1 MKKKI
6 FFTVAA
12 FLLVTLFFA
21 PTIAKNYIVKNSK
34 ELLGRQISLDKIKY
48 NYFTSTLQIIKFKM
62 LESNAKDNFIELDTL
77 LLNLEPLKLIN
88 NKTSIEE
95 FYINGLNVNTS
106 LKDSIF
112 NFNDLIE
119 FYTSE
124 EVTEDSEEEEE
135 ETPFQYEIS
144 NINLKN
150 LNLSFN
156 NKNVKS
162 KTSIDNFSC
171 EIPFIGWNQEE
182 KSNADVKFK
191 LEDGGTFQSSLNIN
205 PVNGEFDSNIILTDL
220 QLSPFFNYI
229 KEYALINSMSGSLN
243 TNINISGNTKEI
255 EKSVLNGTVDV
266 YNFKMTDN
274 KDKEFLKTKHLN
286 SMLKNIDYANETYTI
301 ENITF
306 NQPYVYFSLDSITN
320 NLSTIFKLDEVTET
334 SELQSTQ
341 IKEEEKNT
349 ESSLKYKINNFVVKE
364 GIVDY
369 NDNLTGED
377 FNYHLSK
384 IKINTQNIV
393 SDAKWIDLYSDM
405 LLNNR
410 GKLDAKL
417 SFNPNDYKNLDLDLT
432 IEDFLLSDINIYSKY
447 YMGHNIVNGD
457 FYYFSKSKIT
467 DGKIKS
473 ENKLLVKNVAVS
485 NEKGGLY
492 NLPLKFALFL
502 LKDKNGDVNLD
513 VPVRGDLNDPKVS
526 VGKIIWNTFKNL
538 IVKTAASSVNLLA
551 GLVGANPKEFE
562 EIKFKYVEST
572 LSQKHS
578 NKLDKL
584 IEMENKKKGL
594 KIKLTHFVDPKLQ
607 REAFAKAQLGKE
619 FFFDKSKDY
628 LEEEEKFEK
637 YIYKKVG
644 NDTISIK
651 DAINKLTDYSVID
664 SLIINSN
671 RLLIKNTYDYLKTKS
686 DSTNISVLNSNKQDP
701 KNTGSVSRFKI
712 DYEMLEEN

>member
-6 FFTVAA
+6 LFTVVA
-12 FLLVTLFFA
+12 LLLAILFFA

-34 ELLGRQISLDKIKY
+34 ELLGRKISLDKIKY
-48 NYFTSTLQIIKFKM
+48 NYFTSTLKVINFKM
-62 LESNAKDNFIELDTL
+62 FEINEEDNFIKLDTL
-77 LLNLEPLKLIN
+77 LLDLEPLKLLN
-88 NKTSIEE
+88 NKTVIEE
-95 FYINGLNVNTS
+95 FYINGLNINTS

-112 NFNDLIE
+112 NFNDLID
-119 FYTSE
+119 FYS
-124 EVTEDSEEEEE
+124 SEEEIAKNTIENEE
-135 ETPFQYEIS
+135 PFQYKIS

-150 LNLSFN
+150 LNLFFN
-156 NKNVKS
+156 NENVDS

-171 EIPFIGWNQEE
+171 EIPYIGWNQEE
-182 KSNADVKFK
+182 KSNADLKFK
-191 LEDGGTFQSSLNIN
+191 LKDGGSFESTLNIN

-243 TNINISGNTKEI
+243 TNIHISGNTKEI
-255 EKSVLNGTVDV
+255 EKSVLNGVVDI

-274 KDKEFLKTKHLN
+274 KNKEFLKTKHFN
-286 SMLKNIDYANETYTI
+286 SKLKNIDYNNESYIIDT
-301 ENITF
+301 ITF
-306 NQPYVYFSLDSITN
+306 NEPYVYFKLDSITN
-320 NLSTIFKLDEVTET
+320 NLSTIFKLNEITET
-334 SELQSTQ
+334 DNQEHKVL
-341 IKEEEKNT
+341 EEKNN
-349 ESSLKYKINNFVVKE
+349 ESIFYYKINNFIVKD

-377 FNYHLSK
+377 FNYHLNK
-384 IKINTQNIV
+384 IKINTKKIV
-393 SDAKWIDLYSDM
+393 SDAKWIDINSNM

-417 SFNPNDYKNLDLDLT
+417 AFNPNDYKNLELDLT

-473 ENKLLVKNVAVS
+473 ENKLLVKNVSVS

-513 VPVRGDLNDPKVS
+513 VPVRGDLNDPKIS
-526 VGKIIWNTFKNL
+526 LGKIIWNTFKNL
-538 IVKTAASSVNLLA
+538 IVKTAANSVNFLA
-551 GLVGANPKEFE
+551 GLVGANPKEFK
-562 EIKFKYVEST
+562 EIKFNYIEST
-572 LSQKHS
+572 LSQKQS

-584 IEMENKKKGL
+584 LEMESKKKGL
-594 KIKLTHFVDPKLQ
+594 KIKLIHFVDPKLQ
-607 REAFAKAQLGKE
+607 REEFAKSQLGKE

-628 LEEEEKFEK
+628 LEEKDDFEK
-637 YIYKKVG
+637 YIHKKIG
-644 NDTISIK
+644 NDTINISE
-651 DAINKLTDYSVID
+651 AINQLTDYSVID
-664 SLIINSN
+664 SLVVNSN
-671 RLLIKNTYDYLKTKS
+671 KLLIKNTIDYLNSKN
-686 DSTNISVLNSNKQDP
+686 DSTNISVLKNNANDLKNK
-701 KNTGSVSRFKI
+701 GSASRFEI
-712 DYEMLEEN
+712 IYEILEQ